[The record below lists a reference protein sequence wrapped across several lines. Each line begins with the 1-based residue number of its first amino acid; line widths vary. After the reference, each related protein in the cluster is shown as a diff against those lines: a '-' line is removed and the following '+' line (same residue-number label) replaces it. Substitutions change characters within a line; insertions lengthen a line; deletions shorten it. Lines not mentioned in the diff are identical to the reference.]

1 MWSILRNIPIGYEL
15 MYNIPHIFGNSLLR
29 STMANLKDWVDALG
43 IGGIIILGL
52 VLFFFPEPITSFMGI
67 VIIILA
73 CLAWLAGIE
82 LETQKLKTQL
92 LNNPITKIN
101 PQL

>member
-1 MWSILRNIPIGYEL
+1 
-15 MYNIPHIFGNSLLR
+15 
-29 STMANLKDWVDALG
+29 MADLKDWVDALG

-73 CLAWLAGIE
+73 CLAWLAGWYRTRNSE
-82 LETQKLKTQL
+82 AQNTTTQ
-92 LNNPITKIN
+92 
-101 PQL
+101 